1 MLLNALGKEVN
12 SLISR
17 PLIRHG
23 SRKIKHKVPEKI
35 PVQLLKDHPAVGL
48 QGEIVRVRPAFMRN
62 YLHRDN
68 GACYL
73 TKDQGPR
80 IPVTEK
86 SRQKERKPAVE
97 AKIDNKIVEQVES
110 QKDDGN
116 TGAMSLDELSNLF
129 NTMKTSRRT
138 KQGAE
143 ADELKQAFEAST
155 QEIAYT
161 ASELQ
166 QAIPRVHTV
175 LLNDTVKLPIDK
187 SYVASLIYDMA
198 GVQIPHASIKLSTL
212 ANSRALLNEI
222 TTVGDYTMT
231 LEVPGD
237 RNGVQ
242 RTLRVQ

>member
-1 MLLNALGKEVN
+1 MLLNVLGKEVN

-23 SRKIKHKVPEKI
+23 SKKVKHKVPEKI
-35 PVQLLKDHPAVGL
+35 PVQLLKDHPTVGL

-62 YLHRDN
+62 YLHRGN

-73 TKDQGPR
+73 TKEQGPR
-80 IPVTEK
+80 IPVVEK
-86 SRQKERKPAVE
+86 SRQKERKPVVE
-97 AKIDNKIVEQVES
+97 AKNETKIVEQVQNQQDES
-110 QKDDGN
+110 N

-129 NTMKTSRRT
+129 NTMKSSRKT
-138 KQGAE
+138 KQSAE
-143 ADELKQAFEAST
+143 TNELQQAFEAST

-161 ASELQ
+161 ATELQ

-175 LLNDTVKLPIDK
+175 LLNETVKLPIDK

-198 GVQIPHASIKLSTL
+198 GVQIPHASIKISTPD
-212 ANSRALLNEI
+212 NSRALLNEI
-222 TTVGDYTMT
+222 TAVGDYTLT

-242 RTLRVQ
+242 RTLRIQ

>member
-1 MLLNALGKEVN
+1 MLLNVLSKEVN

-23 SRKIKHKVPEKI
+23 SKKIKHKVPEKI
-35 PVQLLKDHPAVGL
+35 PVQLLKDHANVGL

-68 GACYL
+68 GACYI
-73 TKDQGPR
+73 TKQQGPR
-80 IPVTEK
+80 IPVVEK
-86 SRQKERKPAVE
+86 SRQKERKPTSEVKKEAEVE
-97 AKIDNKIVEQVES
+97 EPVQSKQ
-110 QKDDGN
+110 DDGN

-129 NTMKTSRRT
+129 NTMKSKRSA
-138 KQGAE
+138 KQAE
-143 ADELKQAFEAST
+143 SEGVTQAFEAST

-166 QAIPRVHTV
+166 QSIPRVHTIV
-175 LLNDTVKLPIDK
+175 LNDTVKLPIGK
-187 SYVASLIYDMA
+187 PYVASLIYDMA
-198 GVQIPHASIKLSTL
+198 GVQIPSASIKLSS
-212 ANSRALLNEI
+212 ASNSRILLNEI
-222 TTVGDYTMT
+222 TATGEYSLV